1 MFQLSVGLLSS
12 SFRSQQGL
20 PVHANHDRRHPLY
33 GGKPITSHR
42 SALVSLQ
49 RVRVAFGRVPN
60 RESKGMTK
68 DATLFL
74 DVEEF
79 ELKGAFGEAMWGSP
93 VDITSDK
100 NIRDWI
106 NGLRQ
111 DGGAG

>member
-1 MFQLSVGLLSS
+1 
-12 SFRSQQGL
+12 
-20 PVHANHDRRHPLY
+20 
-33 GGKPITSHR
+33 
-42 SALVSLQ
+42 
-49 RVRVAFGRVPN
+49 
-60 RESKGMTK
+60 MTK